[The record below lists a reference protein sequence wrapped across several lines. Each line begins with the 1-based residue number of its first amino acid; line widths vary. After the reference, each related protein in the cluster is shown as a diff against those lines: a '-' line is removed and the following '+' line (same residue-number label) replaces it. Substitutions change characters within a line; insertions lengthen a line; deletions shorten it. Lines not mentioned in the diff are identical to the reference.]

1 MEVNETQAARERE
14 QRVKCVE
21 EILLRIASH
30 EGVVGYLVLNPVDGS
45 LLKYSGFD
53 GDERKMR
60 KYGDKINGFTSLAYS
75 TVRTIDCKDELT
87 FLRLSVGLTDILVAP
102 DVEKE
107 YVLVVVQE
115 IKR

>member
-1 MEVNETQAARERE
+1 MEVNEVEAAREHE

-30 EGVVGYLVLNPVDGS
+30 EGVVGYLVLNPVDGN
-45 LLKYSGFD
+45 LLKFSGFG
-53 GDERKMR
+53 GDRTKMQ
-60 KYGDKINGFTSLAYS
+60 KYAEKINGFTNLAYS

-102 DVEKE
+102 DVEKQ
-107 YVLVVVQE
+107 YVVVVIQE